1 MQEGSLF
8 ATPSPAF
15 IVFRF
20 FDDGHSDCCE
30 VIPHC
35 SFDLHFS
42 NNESCW
48 ESFHIFIS
56 YWYVSFGVFCCT
68 LKCTINML
76 YYLFNFILKSTYYI
90 GEYKLKFSMTWLIK
104 ESKPT
109 ISCLRKFRLVIK
121 GNVIKNNLVL
131 LGRSLHIAI
140 FMLFNGWVIFH
151 CIYVPHLLYP
161 FICEWTSRLLPYPSY
176 CK

>member
-1 MQEGSLF
+1 MTVKEGSLF
-8 ATPSPAF
+8 STPSPALT
-15 IVFRF
+15 VSEV
-20 FDDGHSDCCE
+20 FDDGHSDHCE
-30 VIPHC
+30 VISHYSC

-56 YWYVSFGVFCCT
+56 YWYVSFGVFCHS

-76 YYLFNFILKSTYYI
+76 YYLFNFILKSTCYI

-109 ISCLRKFRLVIK
+109 ISCLRKFRWVIK
-121 GNVIKNNLVL
+121 GNVVKNNLVL
-131 LGRSLHIAI
+131 LGRSLHIATFI
-140 FMLFNGWVIFH
+140 LFCAVFGCYYWLNV
-151 CIYVPHLLYP
+151 LLVSLTTD
-161 FICEWTSRLLPYPSY
+161 FSMVS
-176 CK
+176 